1 MYARGLSLTGIFAWL
16 LAGLTVLASVFLI
29 VQYGVVEDSIA
40 SSVSVKNEYNI
51 PLIIACF
58 IASIYAL
65 LYAIMFAEVQ
75 CISRK
80 NDLLLNAMGVQEFS
94 DEQAALLN
102 VISDAGFEVTCG
114 GFGMPPASGSRE
126 GQRAFD

>member
-1 MYARGLSLTGIFAWL
+1 MHARGLSLTGIFTWL
-16 LAGLTVLASVFLI
+16 LAGLTILASVFLI
-29 VQYGVVEDSIA
+29 VQYGVFEDSIS

-65 LYAIMFAEVQ
+65 MCAIMFAEVQ

-80 NDLLLNAMGVQEFS
+80 NDLLLNAMGVQQFS
-94 DEQAALLN
+94 KEEAALLN
-102 VISDAGFEVTCG
+102 AISDAGFEVTRG
-114 GFGMPPASGSRE
+114 GFGMSPASRSRE